1 MFMSS
6 FLLYPWQPTEV
17 WAPSRCLHSVKRASS
32 KCLLHNQKK
41 ESVNETFLFAITICF
56 NSVVILMYLEFWL
69 DPDLACLKLYSVVK
83 CEATGLED
91 KKELNI
97 SPIGNNVN
105 NQQFFAGKIKK
116 LVPTVFGF
124 IVFGILEKPL
134 NGIIFFS
141 CPCFPVSKIQRE
153 TLALPTWWT
162 KWGFL
167 RKKSTNWNKG
177 QPSVGPCGLP
187 SKNDTH
193 DSCQY

>member
-1 MFMSS
+1 MFRSS
-6 FLLYPWQPTEV
+6 FLLCPWQPTEV
-17 WAPSRCLHSVKRASS
+17 WAPNRCLHSVNKASS

-134 NGIIFFS
+134 NSIIFF
-141 CPCFPVSKIQRE
+141 FPAHVSLSVKYRE
-153 TLALPTWWT
+153 KPLPFIPDGLNEDSWGRKAQTET
-162 KWGFL
+162 KDNL
-167 RKKSTNWNKG
+167 
-177 QPSVGPCGLP
+177 Q
-187 SKNDTH
+187 
-193 DSCQY
+193 